1 MNAHPARIARR
12 DAFAAISGRH
22 APALLFLNDGID
34 YQRRG
39 IDLPTVGD

>member
-34 YQRRG
+34 
-39 IDLPTVGD
+39 LPTAGD